1 MIKYYQ
7 RVAQE
12 RAHLGLI
19 VEILPKNF
27 DAAWV
32 RDRNEQPG
40 ILALAMREV
49 KNDKGEPDLEV
60 SRSITHH
67 LYASQLTHIS
77 SHREF
82 LLLYRGLDSMSCII
96 GIVISYH

>member
-60 SRSITHH
+60 SRSTTHH
-67 LYASQLTHIS
+67 LYARQLIFGSATGNS
-77 SHREF
+77 FRST
-82 LLLYRGLDSMSCII
+82 G
-96 GIVISYH
+96 G